1 MSLLNNANVGF
12 LIMTTPPPPTAPL
25 PTEAIN
31 LFTLDAYDY
40 ELPEALIAKYPLPQR
55 SASRMMHIHRETQTW
70 QHQHFT
76 DLVSWLQPEDLLI
89 LNNTKVLPARIFGNR
104 QGYEGKVE
112 VLLLHPTGDEA
123 DSEALTWNCL
133 LKPIKKL
140 KEGTLIELPNTTSVL
155 EVIERQGL
163 GHGVVK
169 AHLHGGETSM
179 NALMEKVGEL
189 PIPPYFE
196 RRAEAID
203 TERYQTVYHKVEGS
217 QAAPTAGL
225 HFTPEVLE
233 AIRAKGVSIAE
244 VTLSV
249 GAGTF
254 RPVQADDIREH
265 AMHAEWYQLPQ
276 ETVDAIIATKAR
288 GGRVVAVGTT
298 SVKTIE
304 TAAKKQGGTI
314 SQADIGWSELFIYP
328 GFEFHVIDAM
338 LTNFHLPKST
348 LMMLVSAFA
357 NRTLMLNAYEAAV
370 SQAYRFYSYGDCMLI
385 A

>member
-1 MSLLNNANVGF
+1 MT
-12 LIMTTPPPPTAPL
+12 ITTPFTTPSNETAVD
-25 PTEAIN
+25 

-40 ELPEALIAKYPLPQR
+40 ALPEALIAKYPLPER
-55 SASRMMHIHRETQTW
+55 SASKMMHICRESQTW
-70 QHQHFT
+70 KHKHFT
-76 DLVSWLQPEDLLI
+76 DLVNWLQPEDLLVI
-89 LNNTKVLPARIFGNR
+89 NNTKVLPARIFGNR

-123 DSEALTWNCL
+123 DTQTLTWNCL

-140 KEGTLIELPNTTSVL
+140 KEGTLIDLPNTTSVL
-155 EVIERQGL
+155 EVMERQGL

-169 AHLHGGETSM
+169 AHLRGGEASM
-179 NALMEKVGEL
+179 TELMEKVGEL

-203 TERYQTVYHKVEGS
+203 TERYQTVYNKVEGS

-225 HFTPEVLE
+225 HFSPEVLE
-233 AIRAKGVSIAE
+233 AIRAKGVTIAE

-265 AMHAEWYQLPQ
+265 AMHAEWYSLSQ
-276 ETVDAIIATKAR
+276 ESVDAITATKAK

-298 SVKTIE
+298 SVKTLE
-304 TAAKKQGGTI
+304 TAVKKQGGTLTK
-314 SQADIGWSELFIYP
+314 ADTGWSELFIYP
-328 GFEFHVIDAM
+328 GFEFHVVDAM

-357 NRTLMLNAYEAAV
+357 NRELMLAAYEDAV
-370 SQAYRFYSYGDCMLI
+370 AQAYRFYSYGDCMLI

>member
-1 MSLLNNANVGF
+1 MITLS
-12 LIMTTPPPPTAPL
+12 TTETL
-25 PTEAIN
+25 N
-31 LFTLDAYDY
+31 LFSLEAYDY
-40 ELPEALIAKYPLPQR
+40 HLPEQLIAKYPLPQR
-55 SASRMMHIHRETQTW
+55 SASKMMHISRETQTW
-70 QHQHFT
+70 EHKHFT
-76 DLVSWLQPEDLLI
+76 DLVAWLQSEDLLVI
-89 LNNTKVLPARIFGNR
+89 NNTKVLPARIFGNR
-104 QGYEGKVE
+104 RGYEGKVE
-112 VLLLHPTGDEA
+112 VLLLHPTGNEA
-123 DSEALTWNCL
+123 DTEALTWNCL

-155 EVIERQGL
+155 EVMARQGL

-169 AHLHGGETSM
+169 AHLLGGEASM
-179 NALMEKVGEL
+179 NELMEKVGEL
-189 PIPPYFE
+189 PIPPYFA

-203 TERYQTVYHKVEGS
+203 KERYQTVYNKVEGS

-233 AIRAKGVSIAE
+233 AIRAKGVTISE

-254 RPVQADDIREH
+254 RPVQVDDIRQH
-265 AMHAEWYQLPQ
+265 AMHAEWYTLPQ
-276 ETVDAIIATKAR
+276 ETVDAITATKAN

-298 SVKTIE
+298 SVKTLE
-304 TAAKKQGGTI
+304 TAIRKQAGTLT
-314 SQADIGWSELFIYP
+314 QADTGWSELFIYP
-328 GFEFHVIDAM
+328 GIEFQVVDAM

-357 NRTLMLNAYEAAV
+357 NRELMLSAYEDAV
-370 SQAYRFYSYGDCMLI
+370 AQAYRFYSYGDCMLI